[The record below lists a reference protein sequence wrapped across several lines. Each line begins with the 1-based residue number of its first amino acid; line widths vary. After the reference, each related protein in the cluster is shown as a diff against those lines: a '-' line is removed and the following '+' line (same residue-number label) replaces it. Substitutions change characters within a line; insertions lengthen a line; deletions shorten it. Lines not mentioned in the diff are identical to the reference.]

1 MLSMC
6 LDLVI
11 EVLAYL
17 NYQVQAK
24 NSQKLVVNQEL
35 ELRHFLQLRNR
46 GSLII
51 ISIIIFIKTNVSSR
65 GNKLEMI

>member
-6 LDLVI
+6 LDLAI

-51 ISIIIFIKTNVSSR
+51 ISIIIFIKTNMSSR

>member
-1 MLSMC
+1 MC

-51 ISIIIFIKTNVSSR
+51 ISIIIFIKTNMSSR

>member
-51 ISIIIFIKTNVSSR
+51 ISIIIFIKTNMSSR